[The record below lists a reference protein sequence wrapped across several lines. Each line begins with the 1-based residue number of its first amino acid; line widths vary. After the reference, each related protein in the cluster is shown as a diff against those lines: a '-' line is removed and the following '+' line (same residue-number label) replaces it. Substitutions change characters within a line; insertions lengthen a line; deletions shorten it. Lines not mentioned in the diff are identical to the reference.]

1 MNRPR
6 RTNQGFTLV
15 ELAIVA
21 AVVGVA
27 MTMAVGSF
35 VQTVQAQKRNAAL
48 SLANLT
54 LREQRSQALESRIPH
69 FVRPAPGGS
78 GVVVGRALFNRTT
91 GKCGATTS
99 STNLLLEGLKVS
111 GSNICFTPDG
121 TTDDVNTQD
130 LRFDPSGGGGPPTGL
145 ARVEVFPAG
154 TFRWTGVTLFRSSGL
169 AMTSI
174 SFRSVANADI
184 SLAELQ

>member
-1 MNRPR
+1 MNRR
-6 RTNQGFTLV
+6 RLRSLHGFTLV

-48 SLANLT
+48 SMANLT

-78 GVVVGRALFNRTT
+78 GVVLGRATFNRTT
-91 GKCGATTS
+91 GKCGTATS
-99 STNLLLEGLKVS
+99 STTLLLDGLKVS

-130 LRFDPSGGGGPPTGL
+130 LRFDPSGGGATGGL

-154 TFRWTGVTLFRSSGL
+154 TFRWTGMTLFRSSGL

-174 SFRSVANADI
+174 SFRSVANANI
-184 SLAELQ
+184 SLTQLQ